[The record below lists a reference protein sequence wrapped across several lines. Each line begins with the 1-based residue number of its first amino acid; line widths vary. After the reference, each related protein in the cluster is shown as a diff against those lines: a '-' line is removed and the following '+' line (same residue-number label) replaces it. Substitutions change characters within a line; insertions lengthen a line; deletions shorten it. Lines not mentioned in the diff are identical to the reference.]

1 MARKVIFNINNTLV
15 ATINKINQMDEWLG
29 DLDDLNKRNY
39 NAPLRSYLGGFEDNE
54 YVENGGP
61 ADQSAV
67 AAAEWLHQELAKA
80 RFAMFG
86 YELVD
91 SDDSID
97 SNLEIATIRFNKVI
111 VADSAVFGRLTTFG
125 FRVPVDS
132 DLSPTSATV
141 IRDSLDSN
149 FIYPSFEGGP
159 RFNTGLTIDSGY
171 IRNFSGNH
179 LDVGKWFTTDS
190 GFRTFFDDSSDSLG
204 NFVPLFDFGL
214 TIRDSAYIGTLHGP
228 RSVFK
233 FPRPRKP
240 GFPNGYTFDSSTID
254 INTPLSFDSGKS
266 TISFLAPDSSDS
278 STNHVLR
285 YDSGTFN
292 RIIVGELDSSS
303 DDSAISRALSNL
315 DSGILNF
322 DTLKLPNLDSLYD
335 SIADLR
341 PGIGGDSAGRV
352 TYHGDLTDGFQFTTL
367 FAIYESDATNIVL
380 GGYLLSQYDSDDHAL

>member
-39 NAPLRSYLGGFEDNE
+39 NAPIRSYLGGFEDNE

-240 GFPNGYTFDSSTID
+240 GFPNGYTFESSTID
-254 INTPLSFDSGKS
+254 IITPLSFDSGKS
-266 TISFLAPDSSDS
+266 TITLLAPDSLDSSANFTLDYDSGRFNRLIVRDSVTFDNLTIDSDS
-278 STNHVLR
+278 SGTPFKITTLFIDQDSS
-285 YDSGTFN
+285 YDSQ
-292 RIIVGELDSSS
+292 RDWRAYLPV
-303 DDSAISRALSNL
+303 DSALRATFHGRL
-315 DSGILNF
+315 DSGFAHTSPFTVYDSTGTNVKFGGYMI
-322 DTLKLPNLDSLYD
+322 SLYD
-335 SIADLR
+335 SDNRL
-341 PGIGGDSAGRV
+341 
-352 TYHGDLTDGFQFTTL
+352 
-367 FAIYESDATNIVL
+367 
-380 GGYLLSQYDSDDHAL
+380 